1 MRRRGRPN
9 LADAGPKRFM
19 LHAMFS
25 RRRPLRRWATGL
37 VLLWLFGIGASFA
50 NACLAATRAG
60 TVAATPAAVTAA
72 VGDTSACPHHLQAP
86 VAATGDAPAT
96 GKTNCQDFCEKSTIS
111 IPPLQLSI
119 DHADAGATAPP
130 PAPMLF
136 ELPAA
141 ARVSPEVPRRDGGRA
156 PPIPIAFLRLAL

>member
-1 MRRRGRPN
+1 
-9 LADAGPKRFM
+9 M
-19 LHAMFS
+19 LRTMFS

-50 NACLAATRAG
+50 NACLAATR
-60 TVAATPAAVTAA
+60 TDAAAPLASVTTSAA
-72 VGDTSACPHHLQAP
+72 DMSACPHLLQATGP
-86 VAATGDAPAT
+86 TGDAPAT

>member
-1 MRRRGRPN
+1 MRRLGRPN

-60 TVAATPAAVTAA
+60 T
-72 VGDTSACPHHLQAP
+72 